1 MVVPIISAFF
11 GGFGLTGS
19 FNGLNTYNAG
29 TFCPS
34 VLRLR
39 CVGGVWGELVL
50 TKAEAI
56 PAKRSEVIAGKYIVQ
71 YIFAAASTAAV
82 QPLLDAIGAGW
93 TFTICMPPLPFLS
106 IYVYLLVANKSGV
119 VLSLIGGLLV
129 WTITKWGLD
138 MQQWAETKFELGKK
152 PGF

>member
-1 MVVPIISAFF
+1 MAVPIISAFF

-29 TFCPS
+29 TFPP
-34 VLRLR
+34 VFGLR
-39 CVGGVWGELVL
+39 CCTVCISECMRWLL

-82 QPLLDAIGAGW
+82 QPLLNAIGAGW
-93 TFTICMPPLPFLS
+93 TFTICTPFLS
-106 IYVYLLVANKSGV
+106 LSYLPIFL
-119 VLSLIGGLLV
+119 
-129 WTITKWGLD
+129 
-138 MQQWAETKFELGKK
+138 
-152 PGF
+152 